1 LWRWGLSMVLSH
13 SLGLNWEFR
22 ERKVVVDVLRGKSA
36 ALSLEAVGREKDE
49 AGCQGHINVM

>member
-1 LWRWGLSMVLSH
+1 MVLSH